1 MKKIILVSLL
11 LLACVILLSKPIIK
25 FETLEYDFGRIKEEG
40 SPHKVDFKFSNTGD
54 EPFTILKVSAGWGCT
69 APSWSTDEIK
79 PGQSGIISVEFDSN
93 NRPGSFRKSIKVFT
107 SIDNTIIKLVTI
119 GYVIAT
125 PGKLRKHIGP
135 LDADNDQINLGEMFL
150 GTKQTKVIKIHN
162 TEEDPMHITLRGE
175 YDGIEVEIEP
185 SILAPAKYGNL
196 LVHFNSEN
204 KKYGKN
210 SETIQ
215 FDIKFADENLSGGLT
230 LNTNIVEDF
239 SKLTSEEKA
248 NPPKIKIL
256 QDKRT
261 RIISNLKL
269 NELTT
274 EVIELENMG
283 TRDLHIRNIQSYDKM
298 FNIKPTSFI
307 IEPGKKG
314 TFNVSVIPKGGGEKL
329 KSIITIIS
337 NDPIQSVLNFTII
350 GKLDLPKGSITKNR
364 AIDIPIGKAA
374 NLVTSSI
381 GKDDFVILDVRTD
394 DEFDNGCIEGAV
406 NIDFNSSD
414 FYKMLKL
421 MDKSK
426 TYLVYCQSGI
436 RSKKAIEQMS
446 EIGFKMIYHMHE
458 GIEGWKAKRLEL
470 VDPNS

>member
-1 MKKIILVSLL
+1 M
-11 LLACVILLSKPIIK
+11 
-25 FETLEYDFGRIKEEG
+25 
-40 SPHKVDFKFSNTGD
+40 
-54 EPFTILKVSAGWGCT
+54 
-69 APSWSTDEIK
+69 
-79 PGQSGIISVEFDSN
+79 
-93 NRPGSFRKSIKVFT
+93 
-107 SIDNTIIKLVTI
+107 VTI